1 MVGSSGVLSERLNES
16 AALRPPPKATV
27 LVLLLLQVV
36 AALVA
41 VAAASDKRPLL
52 VWSEPCCFSFDC
64 LCSNF

>member
-27 LVLLLLQVV
+27 LVLLLQVV

>member
-27 LVLLLLQVV
+27 LVLLLQVV
-36 AALVA
+36 AELVA

>member
-27 LVLLLLQVV
+27 LVLLQVV